1 MINDPLK
8 MLRGLIVLAPEMNVK
23 VALLNLVDYVDD
35 VVMSIPEDE
44 AEDQIRVED
53 LLNVLAESL
62 VKLHHH
68 VYDDSYDTEFPVG
81 GGTYDRDV
89 GKSKEEQIDEFRRIL
104 GLMPEKDEN
113 KEENND

>member
-8 MLRGLIVLAPEMNVK
+8 MLRGLIVLAPELNIK
-23 VALLNLVDYVDD
+23 VALLNLVEYVDEVIMD
-35 VVMSIPEDE
+35 IPEDE
-44 AEDQIRVED
+44 EHQQIRIED
-53 LLNVLAESL
+53 ILNVLAESL

-68 VYDDSYDTEFPVG
+68 VYDDTYDTEFPVG
-81 GGTYDRDV
+81 GKRYDGDA
-89 GKSKEEQIDEFRRIL
+89 GKSKEQQIDEFRRIL

>member
-8 MLRGLIVLAPEMNVK
+8 MLRGLIVLAPELNTK
-23 VALLNLVDYVDD
+23 VALLNLIEYVDEVIMD
-35 VVMSIPEDE
+35 IPEDE
-44 AEDQIRVED
+44 EHQQIRIED
-53 LLNVLAESL
+53 ILNVLAESL

-68 VYDDSYDTEFPVG
+68 VYDDPYAEFPVG
-81 GGTYDRDV
+81 GGTYDRD
-89 GKSKEEQIDEFRRIL
+89 KEKTKEEQIDEFRRIL

>member
-8 MLRGLIVLAPEMNVK
+8 MLRGLIVLAPEMNAK

-35 VVMSIPEDE
+35 VVMSIPDDE
-44 AEDQIRVED
+44 EEDQIRVED
-53 LLNVLAESL
+53 ILNVLAESL

-68 VYDDSYDTEFPVG
+68 VYDEPYTEFPVG
-81 GGTYDRDV
+81 GGLYDGDAV
-89 GKSKEEQIDEFRRIL
+89 KSKEEQIDEFRRIL